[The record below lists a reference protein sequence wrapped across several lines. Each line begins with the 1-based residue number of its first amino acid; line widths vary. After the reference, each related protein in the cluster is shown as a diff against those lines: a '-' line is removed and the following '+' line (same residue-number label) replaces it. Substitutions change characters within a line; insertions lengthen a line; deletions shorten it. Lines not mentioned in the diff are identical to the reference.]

1 MLVENRE
8 QTKLPPPLTPASWQF
23 SPLGVEAAWSVN
35 TQCLWLMIG
44 DLQWLSFPPNLW
56 WGPRQQS
63 VSYPPPFLPPSQD
76 SAPSV
81 NHTTCR
87 CTIFNCNSCTAVN
100 SSLPRHGTKGNL
112 MLWQGRAMCG
122 TLNPNTWGGQ
132 DCIL

>member
-112 MLWQGRAMCG
+112 MLRQGRAMCG